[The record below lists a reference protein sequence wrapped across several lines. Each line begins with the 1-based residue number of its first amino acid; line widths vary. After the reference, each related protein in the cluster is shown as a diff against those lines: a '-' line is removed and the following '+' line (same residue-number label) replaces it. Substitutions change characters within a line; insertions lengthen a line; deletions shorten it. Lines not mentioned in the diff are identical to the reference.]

1 MGIYKVKKLTA
12 GLLALILIFTS
23 LITFKNEAP
32 VHAEGLQAS
41 IEGNLQNQPVK
52 HFSLDYRNNVEL
64 DKDQD
69 KIYITFPE
77 GMPVKKALENS
88 RYAVS
93 IYWDGLSRDV
103 RPTMIQVGEIQNGK
117 QTVVL
122 SEFTSDIP
130 AKDIYLSFYKEEYSP
145 TLINPEVGSYST
157 EVYTSKNSEKKSYS
171 FEVKYE
177 GLLILQQGFISPS
190 GETIF
195 KVRNINSL
203 LENIDFNGEIKVTA
217 NYHTTD
223 GFGTQ
228 EEKTVNIVEG
238 EGEFSLY
245 LPQNLRSVS
254 VNAYKSNEAS
264 VTGNFYKG
272 FHTNPPNV
280 FIKATD
286 HNGNILED
294 EMMYFRNMSNDRMFG
309 NGMETGYFS
318 TFLEDGEYEILGIHQ
333 GAGMAQKLN
342 ISNGVAM
349 VGEQTLTPDAPFN
362 YQLQA
367 PNFKITFKDEEG
379 ELYKGG
385 QVFIFKQAAGFGFST
400 NFKINKDG
408 QIVSYLPSGNYNLN
422 SITDQFGISI
432 GKSVDFQITEQ
443 HNESHKLELEV
454 QPEPSNVFNNEVI
467 INNKKVNS
475 GSVTIVSQNVDRY
488 DYHRISIQAFED
500 GTRGFKLPLAPGEYK
515 IESIY
520 DYATDNEYAINQSF
534 TVEEGPEPTHLE
546 VNNSTNVNGTIYDY
560 NGQPAEFSHISMR
573 DSEGNYYSASTG
585 SAGKFYIN
593 LQNGTYTL
601 DKVYIN
607 GTENILNRTF
617 TVENGELVGSLE
629 IRPVT
634 NNFSGSLY
642 KNSSKEEKLQNG
654 YIIIQQNQSNN
665 QTPIHAT
672 LKVLNGDFAAYLP
685 DGEYKVIDVMNE
697 AWEWE
702 AFEELSFE
710 MRDGN
715 LFIQNEQK
723 ESLDVF
729 LAEVNFSG
737 NLFQDPAGQLPV
749 EYRGFSV
756 MEDKEHTENSA
767 PEHYWIRTGA
777 NGEFKQFLPAGD
789 YVIDGISTSK
799 SWMQTK
805 IKFSINTDK
814 KLVVNGEVLEN
825 GWQVTPPAPNMTG
838 RLLDENNV
846 PIAHGGFSLRENK
859 DWSENPEF
867 VWISAD
873 ENGNYSY
880 NLPINEEGYLVEGIW
895 DGDKFLNLDNYS
907 ETNADYQF
915 MIDEENTL
923 VERDIKLPT
932 KTVEGQIIGEQ
943 DQGVIYHGISIK
955 KKIDEYTYEYYWLSS
970 DEDGN
975 FAGIIPAGTYEV
987 DGVGSNQG
995 WISLANLEKTI
1006 TSPDDN
1012 IQLEVKPNVKG
1023 SVKNNG
1029 QLISHGSLKVRPIEL
1044 DPSKEPWEQEIYI
1057 QVQDGLFSAI
1067 LDSDITYTILGIYQ
1081 ESGYTQLNQSLS
1093 VSEANEITVPE
1104 NNVTGKIEGLV
1115 SEELAH
1121 AWLHIVPLVDGQPDW
1136 DNAVWA
1142 RLNTDGSYTTYLKP
1156 GEYLLSGISTE
1167 TKWIS
1172 LDINETIVAEHNNLI
1187 LDLST
1192 AAKLDGVVM
1201 NAAGT
1206 VLPGAWIGYS
1216 ISGSSTKWVQADTNG
1231 EFTIPYVEGKTY
1243 IVTDVNDANND
1254 EWDADLNIELQPNDT
1269 TEIKTDF

>member
-1 MGIYKVKKLTA
+1 MGKFKGVRKFGI
-12 GLLALILIFTS
+12 GLWALLLIFTS
-23 LITFKNEAP
+23 LITFQNAAP
-32 VHAEGLQAS
+32 VHAEGLKAS

-64 DKDQD
+64 NKDQD
-69 KIYITFPE
+69 KIYITFPQ

-93 IYWDGLSRDV
+93 VYWDGLSRDV

-117 QTVVL
+117 QTVEL

-145 TLINPEVGSYST
+145 TLINPEVGSYSA
-157 EVYTSKNSEKKSYS
+157 EVYTSKNSEKKPYS
-171 FEVKYE
+171 FEVKNE

-190 GETIF
+190 DETVF
-195 KVRNINSL
+195 NVRNINSL

-223 GFGTQ
+223 GLGTH
-228 EEKTVNIVEG
+228 EEKTVTIVEG
-238 EGEFSLY
+238 EGEFSLN

-254 VNAYKSNEAS
+254 VNAYKIDEAS

-309 NGMETGYFS
+309 NGIETGYFS

-342 ISNGVAM
+342 VTNGVAT
-349 VGEQTLTPDAPFN
+349 VGEQTLTPDTPFD

-422 SITDQFGISI
+422 SITDQFGVSI

-443 HNESHKLELEV
+443 HNESQKLELEV

-467 INNKKVNS
+467 INNKKINS
-475 GSVTIVSQNVDRY
+475 GSVTILSRNVDRY

-500 GTRGFKLPLAPGEYK
+500 GTRGFKLPLALGEYK

-534 TVEEGPEPTHLE
+534 TVEEGSEPTHLE
-546 VNNSTNVNGTIYDY
+546 VNTSTNVNGTIYDF
-560 NGQPAEFSHISMR
+560 NGQPAQFSYISMR
-573 DSEGNYYSASTG
+573 DSEGNSYSASTG

-593 LQNGTYTL
+593 LPNGTYTL

-617 TVENGELVGSLE
+617 TVENGDLVGTLE
-629 IRPVT
+629 IRPVA

-654 YIIIQQNQSNN
+654 YITLQQNHSNN

-777 NGEFKQFLPAGD
+777 NGEFKQFLPAGN

-805 IKFSINTDK
+805 IKFSINNDNK
-814 KLVVNGEVLEN
+814 IVVNGEVLEN
-825 GWQVTPPAPNMTG
+825 GWQVKPPAPNMTG
-838 RLLDENNV
+838 KLFDENGN

-859 DWSENPEF
+859 DWSENPEY
-867 VWISAD
+867 VWVSVD
-873 ENGNYSY
+873 QNGNYSY
-880 NLPINEEGYLVEGIW
+880 NLPINDVGYVVEGIW
-895 DGDKFLNLDNYS
+895 DGEQFLNLDNYS
-907 ETNADYQF
+907 NANFLFKIEDETSPIVRNITIPA
-915 MIDEENTL
+915 
-923 VERDIKLPT
+923 
-932 KTVEGQIIGEQ
+932 KTVVGQIIGEQ
-943 DQGVIYHGISIK
+943 DQGVIYQGISIK

-970 DEDGN
+970 DEEGN
-975 FAGIIPAGTYEV
+975 FAGVIPAGEYEV
-987 DGVGSNQG
+987 DGVGTDEG
-995 WISLANLEKTI
+995 WISLANQNKTI

-1023 SVKNNG
+1023 SIKKNG
-1029 QLISHGSLKVRPIEL
+1029 QLIPHGSLKVRPIEL

-1057 QVQDGLFSAI
+1057 QVQDGKFSAI
-1067 LDSDITYTILGIYQ
+1067 LDETKNYSILGIHQ
-1081 ESGYTQLNQSLS
+1081 ENGYTHLNQPLN
-1093 VSEANEITVPE
+1093 VSESNEITVPE
-1104 NNVTGKIEGLV
+1104 NNVTGTITVAG
-1115 SEELAH
+1115 EELTH
-1121 AWLHIVPLVDGQPDW
+1121 SWLHIVPLIDGKPDW
-1136 DNAVWA
+1136 NNAVWA
-1142 RLNTDGSYTTYLKP
+1142 RVNADGSYTTYLKP

-1167 TKWIS
+1167 SKWIS
-1172 LDINETIVAEHNNLI
+1172 LDITKTISEGSNTVDVDLTSAAI
-1187 LDLST
+1187 LT
-1192 AAKLDGVVM
+1192 GVVK
-1201 NAAGT
+1201 NTAGES
-1206 VLPGAWIGYS
+1206 LSGAWVGYS
-1216 ISGSSTKWVQADTNG
+1216 IDGSATKWIQANSDG
-1231 EFTIPYVEGKTY
+1231 IFTIPYTEGKTY
-1243 IVTDVNDANND
+1243 MVTDVNDAKN
-1254 EWDADLNIELQPNDT
+1254 EKWDGDLNIQLQPTQT
-1269 TEIKTDF
+1269 TVVETDF